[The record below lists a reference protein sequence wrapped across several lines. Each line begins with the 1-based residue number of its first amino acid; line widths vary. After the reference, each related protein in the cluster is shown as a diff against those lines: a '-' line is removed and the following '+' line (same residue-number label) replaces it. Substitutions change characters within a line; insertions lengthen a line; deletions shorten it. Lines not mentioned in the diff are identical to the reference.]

1 MDYYI
6 AAVHKV
12 YAALDELLAEDEV
25 EMARRRTETSAPAH

>member
-12 YAALDELLAEDEV
+12 YSALDEVLAEDEAD
-25 EMARRRTETSAPAH
+25 MARRRTETSAPAR